1 MRLLVHGM
9 QSSGATLF
17 TYFLAQRPGCLALV
31 DILNNYAAP
40 RLETDL
46 DAVAKCVVT
55 TAYPIATHQERFRPD
70 RTILLLRDPRDN
82 YVSLSTKPYR
92 NHSGLIDEKF
102 TLLDAL
108 FADRDRFDA
117 VVHYEDF
124 MDRDPVV
131 LDRVNALDWP
141 ADVGH
146 YAFDRNFENILAV
159 AWRDQPQ
166 LFTEFEM
173 SFGNCDPR
181 GLKPERRTKP
191 RSPEIDRKLEA
202 LCPRLL
208 AHYRERSAVGPADP
222 QAVGTPCYSQ
232 V

>member
-40 RLETDL
+40 HFESAL

-55 TAYPIATHQERFRPD
+55 TAYPIAVHAERFKPD
-70 RTILLLRDPRDN
+70 KMILLLRDPRDN
-82 YVSLSTKPYR
+82 YFSLADKNYR

-102 TLLDAL
+102 ALLDTL
-108 FADRDRFDA
+108 FAERHRFDA
-117 VVHYEDF
+117 TVHYEDF
-124 MDRDPVV
+124 LERDPAV
-131 LDRVNALDWP
+131 LGQIRALGWP
-141 ADVGH
+141 ADQS
-146 YAFDRNFENILAV
+146 YFDFARSFEEIIALL
-159 AWRDQPQ
+159 WQETPRLLRD
-166 LFTEFEM
+166 EFEI
-173 SFGNCDPR
+173 SFGNCDPK
-181 GLKPERRTKP
+181 GLEPGKRRKP
-191 RSPEIDRKLEA
+191 RDPAIEAKLDR

-208 AHYRERSAVGPADP
+208 AHYRIREDAA
-222 QAVGTPCYSQ
+222 YSQ

>member
-40 RLETDL
+40 RLETTL

-55 TAYPIATHQERFRPD
+55 TAYPIAVHQERFRPD
-70 RTILLLRDPRDN
+70 RTILVLRDPRDN
-82 YVSLSTKPYR
+82 YASLASKPYR

-102 TLLDAL
+102 ILLDAL
-108 FADRDRFDA
+108 FAGRDRFDA
-117 VVHYEDF
+117 TVHYEDF
-124 MDRDPVV
+124 MDGDPG
-131 LDRVNALDWP
+131 LLERVRALGWP
-141 ADVGH
+141 ADSSH
-146 YAFDRNFENILAV
+146 YAFERDFEQILATV
-159 AWRDQPQ
+159 WDDQPQ
-166 LFTEFEM
+166 LFAEFEM

-181 GLKPERRTKP
+181 GLKAERRVKP
-191 RSPEIDRKLEA
+191 RAADIDRTLEA

-208 AHYRERSAVGPADP
+208 AHYRARAA
-222 QAVGTPCYSQ
+222 YSQ

>member
-17 TYFLAQRPGCLALV
+17 TYFLAQRPGSLALV

-40 RLETDL
+40 RIETGL
-46 DAVAKCVVT
+46 DMVAKCVVT
-55 TAYPIATHQERFRPD
+55 TAYPIAVHRDRFKPD

-82 YVSLSTKPYR
+82 YASLATKPYR

-102 TLLDAL
+102 ALVDTL
-108 FADRDRFDA
+108 FAERAQFDA

-124 MDRDPVV
+124 MDRDPAV
-131 LDRVNALDWP
+131 LDRIRALGWSAE
-141 ADVGH
+141 ADYYG
-146 YAFDRNFENILAV
+146 FGRNFEEILALL
-159 AWRDQPQ
+159 WRDQPQ

-181 GLKPERRTKP
+181 GLRAERRTKP
-191 RSPEIDRKLEA
+191 RDATVERKLEA

-208 AHYRERSAVGPADP
+208 AHYRDRPAG
-222 QAVGTPCYSQ
+222 AYSQ

>member
-40 RLETDL
+40 RLETGL

-55 TAYPIATHQERFRPD
+55 TAYPIAVHLARFQPD
-70 RTILLLRDPRDN
+70 RTILVLRDPRDN
-82 YVSLSTKPYR
+82 YASLATKPYR

-102 TLLDAL
+102 ALLDAL
-108 FADRDRFDA
+108 FAQRDRFDA
-117 VVHYEDF
+117 TVHYEDF
-124 MDRDPVV
+124 MDRDPAV
-131 LDRVNALDWP
+131 LERVRALGWP
-141 ADVGH
+141 VDASH
-146 YAFDRNFENILAV
+146 YAFERNFENILRV
-159 AWRDQPQ
+159 VWDDQPR

-181 GLKPERRTKP
+181 GLKAERRTKP
-191 RSPEIDRKLEA
+191 RAPEIDRTLEA

-208 AHYRERSAVGPADP
+208 AHYRQRTAENPAP
-222 QAVGTPCYSQ
+222 YSQ

>member
-17 TYFLAQRPGCLALV
+17 AYFLAQRPGCLALV

-40 RLETDL
+40 RFESAL

-55 TAYPIATHQERFRPD
+55 TAYPIAVHAERFRAD

-82 YVSLSTKPYR
+82 YFSLKDKNYR

-102 TLLDAL
+102 ALIDTL
-108 FADRDRFDA
+108 FAERNRFDA
-117 VVHYEDF
+117 TVHYEDF
-124 MDRDPVV
+124 MDRDPAV
-131 LDRVNALDWP
+131 LEQIRALGWP
-141 ADVGH
+141 VEPA
-146 YAFDRNFENILAV
+146 YYEFERTFDSMIALLWQET
-159 AWRDQPQ
+159 PQ
-166 LFTEFEM
+166 LLHEEFQL
-173 SFGNCDPR
+173 SFGNCSPN
-181 GLKPERRTKP
+181 GLRDERRRKP
-191 RSPEIDRKLEA
+191 RDPAVDAKLER

-208 AHYRERSAVGPADP
+208 AHYRARESPAH
-222 QAVGTPCYSQ
+222 SQ

>member
-40 RLETDL
+40 RLETAL

-55 TAYPIATHQERFRPD
+55 TAYPIAVHQERFKPD
-70 RTILLLRDPRDN
+70 RTILLLRDPHDN
-82 YVSLSTKPYR
+82 YVSLSTKNYR

-102 TLLDAL
+102 ALLDAL
-108 FADRDRFDA
+108 FVGRDRFDA
-117 VVHYEDF
+117 TVHYEDF
-124 MDRDPVV
+124 MDRDP
-131 LDRVNALDWP
+131 ALLARIAGLGWP
-141 ADVGH
+141 VEADH
-146 YAFDRNFENILAV
+146 YAFGRDFQDILAV
-159 AWRDQPQ
+159 VWRDQPH
-166 LFTEFEM
+166 LFTDFEM

-181 GLKPERRTKP
+181 GLKPDRRTKP
-191 RSPEIDRKLEA
+191 RAPEIERKLEA

-208 AHYRERSAVGPADP
+208 AHYRERSARRDH
-222 QAVGTPCYSQ
+222 SQ

>member
-40 RLETDL
+40 RFESAL

-55 TAYPIATHQERFRPD
+55 TAYPIAVHAERFKAD

-82 YVSLSTKPYR
+82 YFSLQNKNYR

-102 TLLDAL
+102 ALIDTL
-108 FADRDRFDA
+108 FAERSRFDA
-117 VVHYEDF
+117 TIHYEDF
-124 MDRDPVV
+124 LDRDPAV
-131 LDRVNALDWP
+131 LDRIRALGWP
-141 ADVGH
+141 VEEAYYD
-146 YAFDRNFENILAV
+146 FERTFEGMLALL
-159 AWRDQPQ
+159 WQETPQ
-166 LFTEFEM
+166 LLQDEFEI
-173 SFGNCDPR
+173 SFGNCTPD
-181 GLKPERRTKP
+181 GLLPDRRRKP
-191 RSPEIDRKLEA
+191 RDPSIDAKLET
-202 LCPRLL
+202 LCPNLL
-208 AHYRERSAVGPADP
+208 AHYRARERSAVHA
-222 QAVGTPCYSQ
+222 Q